1 MKIKRPGNEQE
12 ETNRSVGI
20 VKGDS
25 KNCNNNFNFRDASF
39 FVSPTRHVEAQDMSG
54 T

>member
-1 MKIKRPGNEQE
+1 VCTKKGLKLKNLLKSSTMKIKRPGNEHE

-25 KNCNNNFNFRDASF
+25 K
-39 FVSPTRHVEAQDMSG
+39 
-54 T
+54 